1 MRGTG
6 SKTKQPIN
14 EAMLK
19 IEHLSKAF
27 GGLQAVSNLSFSVR
41 EGEILGLIGP
51 NGAGKT
57 TVFNLIT
64 GMYKPDRGRIVFRGR
79 DITGWPPY
87 RVVEAGIARTFQIPR
102 PFHHKTVAQNV
113 EIALIPNAIFTPAG
127 RRRERIARVAACCA
141 RAGLCESIGHTPQ
154 PHDGRCPCWNTYPQA
169 LPQAGLRKLEIAKAL
184 ATDPK
189 LLLLDE
195 PFAGLTHHEVE
206 ELSDLIRELR
216 EEGRTIVIVDHNMRG
231 LMKLV
236 ERVVVIHFG
245 QKLAEGTP
253 EEVAHNPAVQEA
265 YLAGTLNEN
274 ENENEGADKDKDEEE
289 AGQ

>member
-1 MRGTG
+1 M
-6 SKTKQPIN
+6 SQIN
-14 EAMLK
+14 DREILK
-19 IEHLSKAF
+19 VEHLSKAF
-27 GGLQAVSNLSFSVR
+27 GGLQAVSNLSFSVQ

-57 TVFNLIT
+57 TAFNLIT

-79 DITGWPPY
+79 EITGWPPY

-102 PFHHKTVAQNV
+102 PFRHKTVAQNV
-113 EIALIPNAIFTPAG
+113 EIALIPNTIFTLRG
-127 RRRERIARVAACCA
+127 RRRERRAQVAACCA
-141 RAGLCESIGHTPQ
+141 RAGLCEAVGHDPQ
-154 PHDGRCPCWNTYPQA
+154 PHDGLCDCWKVYPSA

-195 PFAGLTHHEVE
+195 PFAGLTHQEVE
-206 ELSDLIRELR
+206 ELSGLVRELR
-216 EEGRTIVIVDHNMRG
+216 EEGRTVVIVDHNMRG

-253 EEVAHNPAVQEA
+253 AEVAENPAVQEA
-265 YLAGTLNEN
+265 YLAGTLNEH
-274 ENENEGADKDKDEEE
+274 EHDEEFLR
-289 AGQ
+289 

>member
-1 MRGTG
+1 M
-6 SKTKQPIN
+6 TKVHLLGDDKEI
-14 EAMLK
+14 LTV
-19 IEHLSKAF
+19 EHLSKAF

-57 TVFNLIT
+57 TAFNLIT

-79 DITGWPPY
+79 EITGWAPY
-87 RVVEAGIARTFQIPR
+87 RVVQAGIARTFQIPR
-102 PFHHKTVAQNV
+102 PFRHKTVAQNV
-113 EIALIPNAIFTPAG
+113 EIALLPNAIFTVRG
-127 RRRERIARVAACCA
+127 RRRERRARVAACCA
-141 RAGLCESIGHTPQ
+141 RAGLCEAVGHAPE
-154 PHDGRCPCWNTYPQA
+154 PPDGLCGCWETYPGA

-195 PFAGLTHHEVE
+195 PFAGLTSQEVE
-206 ELSDLIRELR
+206 ELSHLVRELR
-216 EEGRTIVIVDHNMRG
+216 GEGRTVVIVDHNMQG

-253 EEVAHNPAVQEA
+253 EEVAENPAVQEA
-265 YLAGTLNEN
+265 YLAGTLNEH
-274 ENENEGADKDKDEEE
+274 EHEHDEELRR
-289 AGQ
+289 

>member
-1 MRGTG
+1 M
-6 SKTKQPIN
+6 KQAS
-14 EAMLK
+14 ELLRV
-19 IEHLSKAF
+19 ERLSKAF

-57 TVFNLIT
+57 TAFNLIT
-64 GMYKPDRGRIVFRGR
+64 GMYRPDRGRIVFRGR
-79 DITGWPPY
+79 EITGWPPY
-87 RVVEAGIARTFQIPR
+87 RVVQAGIARTFQIPR
-102 PFHHKTVAQNV
+102 PFPHKTVAQNV
-113 EIALIPNAIFTPAG
+113 EIALLPNAIFTLRG
-127 RRRERIARVAACCA
+127 RQRERRARVAACCA
-141 RAGLCESIGHTPQ
+141 RAGLCETLGHRPSD
-154 PHDGRCPCWNTYPQA
+154 DGTCGCWEVYPGA

-195 PFAGLTHHEVE
+195 PFAGLTHREVE
-206 ELSDLIRELR
+206 ELSGLVRELR

-253 EEVAHNPAVQEA
+253 DEVAKNPAVQEA
-265 YLAGTLNEN
+265 YLAGTLNER
-274 ENENEGADKDKDEEE
+274 EHEHEPGHDEEILS
-289 AGQ
+289 